1 MKESIRYDFRRDGY
15 TLQVIYTNSKYNKD
29 KILKYLI
36 CVHYLLNNADSFRI
50 FLRIQHIY
58 CSLGISLIVPQGLA
72 TIFFHSTLKK
82 K

>member
-1 MKESIRYDFRRDGY
+1 MKESKRYDFRRDGY
-15 TLQVIYTNSKYNKD
+15 TLQVIHTNSKYNKD

-36 CVHYLLNNADSFRI
+36 CEHYLLNNADSFRI

-72 TIFFHSTLKK
+72 TIFFSLYS
-82 K
+82 